1 MKVPILENRRR
12 RSVPPGLLLTF
23 AAIAIASVLF
33 TAPARASSVET
44 VLHNFSGPDG
54 RDPTYSLL
62 RDTAGNLYGVTWIGG
77 ASNAGTVFEVSLQGN
92 ALVTNILYTFKGGT
106 DGYQPFGRLIMD
118 GNGNLYGVT
127 NSGGAKGW
135 GTVYRL
141 SPGPNGNWTEKILWS
156 FGHSGGYFPA
166 GGLALD
172 AAGNLYGTT
181 SRGGGTNSCING
193 CGIVFNLS
201 PTAKGLWKFGV
212 LYHFLGWRQHDG
224 QYPNGDLIFDA
235 TGNLYGTTFEGGSL
249 SKGAASGN
257 GTAFELSLGPTGAW
271 TEKVIHSFL
280 GGPSDGQ
287 YPLAGLTVDQAGNLY
302 GTTQVG
308 GLGNSGSVFELSP
321 GGNGWTETVL
331 YSFSGGSD
339 GANPASVLALNSGN
353 VYGTAA
359 YGGNTLGDGVV
370 FKLSPSGSGWTE
382 EVLHTF
388 TNSPD
393 GVRPDGGVVLDDAGN
408 IYGSTFG
415 GGTGGRGTVYKISN

>member
-1 MKVPILENRRR
+1 M
-12 RSVPPGLLLTF
+12 
-23 AAIAIASVLF
+23 
-33 TAPARASSVET
+33 
-44 VLHNFSGPDG
+44 
-54 RDPTYSLL
+54 
-62 RDTAGNLYGVTWIGG
+62 
-77 ASNAGTVFEVSLQGN
+77 
-92 ALVTNILYTFKGGT
+92 
-106 DGYQPFGRLIMD
+106 
-118 GNGNLYGVT
+118 
-127 NSGGAKGW
+127 
-135 GTVYRL
+135 
-141 SPGPNGNWTEKILWS
+141 
-156 FGHSGGYFPA
+156 
-166 GGLALD
+166 
-172 AAGNLYGTT
+172 
-181 SRGGGTNSCING
+181 
-193 CGIVFNLS
+193 
-201 PTAKGLWKFGV
+201 
-212 LYHFLGWRQHDG
+212 
-224 QYPNGDLIFDA
+224 
-235 TGNLYGTTFEGGSL
+235 

-257 GTAFELSLGPTGAW
+257 GTAFELSPGPTGAW

-280 GGPSDGQ
+280 GAPSDGQ

-308 GLGNSGSVFELSP
+308 GLGNRGSVFELSP
-321 GGNGWTETVL
+321 GGNGWTETLL

-415 GGTGGRGTVYKISN
+415 GGTGGRGTVYQISN